1 MSSLRREPYTF
12 LSDDADVGWYG
23 NSIGTWSLIF
33 LPFRVSVGESLDSSI
48 PHTLPLWLASALV
61 LILSAPFLHSCEV
74 EAASAMLEPV
84 VSADPTASE
93 VNIIAVVNKLVT
105 NNLFNLVMCI
115 MLLMYYNTSQ
125 M

>member
-1 MSSLRREPYTF
+1 
-12 LSDDADVGWYG
+12 
-23 NSIGTWSLIF
+23 
-33 LPFRVSVGESLDSSI
+33 
-48 PHTLPLWLASALV
+48 
-61 LILSAPFLHSCEV
+61 
-74 EAASAMLEPV
+74 

-125 M
+125 V